1 MTNQVLFLVCIIV
14 AFLMF
19 LLAALHVSTDRF
31 DTVAI
36 GLCFL
41 TGALFFK

>member
-1 MTNQVLFLVCIIV
+1 MNNSVLFLVCIIV

-19 LLAALHVSTDRF
+19 LLAALHIPPTERF

-36 GLCFL
+36 GLCFFDCGSL
-41 TGALFFK
+41 L